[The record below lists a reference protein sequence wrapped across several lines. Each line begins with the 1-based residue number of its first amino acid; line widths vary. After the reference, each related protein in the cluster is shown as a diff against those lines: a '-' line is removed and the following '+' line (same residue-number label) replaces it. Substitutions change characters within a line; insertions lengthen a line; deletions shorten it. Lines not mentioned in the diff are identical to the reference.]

1 MNKTIFIAA
10 MLAVATV
17 LAAGLTVLPSSVQE
31 AQADPCSAESSPSLV
46 SSDNEG
52 AGAGAQTVTSPPI
65 EVGEQNCK
73 FIGNDFD
80 IDSSTDFDID

>member
-1 MNKTIFIAA
+1 MNLGLVSERKA
-10 MLAVATV
+10 

-31 AQADPCSAESSPSLV
+31 AQANPCSAEESSSLV

-52 AGAGAQTVTSPPI
+52 ELAGSQTVTSGAT

-80 IDSSTDFDID
+80 ID

>member
-1 MNKTIFIAA
+1 MKKTIFIAA
-10 MLAVATV
+10 MLAAATV
-17 LAAGLTVLPSSVQE
+17 LAVGLTVLPSSVQE
-31 AQADPCSAESSPSLV
+31 AQANPCSAEESPSLV

-52 AGAGAQTVTSPPI
+52 QGAGSQTVTSGAT

-80 IDSSTDFDID
+80 ID